1 MLLFIGWIFWSI
13 CLKCDYFPLV
23 HVTQSN
29 YVCMCSSCVC
39 VHITPCKATT
49 CLKSLLLCSNQLLV
63 LLVQSLLGSWSYMQ
77 LILSC
82 VLLSRKKLLLFIIL
96 SKGTFWFTW
105 HCNSLKS
112 QAAKT
117 ANGIKNNGN
126 EKLQLC
132 SKKKMGISSDISN
145 SHSTIFLKGESVVI
159 QVWGAKCLQV
169 DVHIKPPGSLAH
181 VRFVFH
187 YKGKSRKV
195 SCLRTIIPL
204 DDMF

>member
-1 MLLFIGWIFWSI
+1 
-13 CLKCDYFPLV
+13 
-23 HVTQSN
+23 
-29 YVCMCSSCVC
+29 MCSSCVC

-49 CLKSLLLCSNQLLV
+49 CLKQLLLCSNQLLV

-82 VLLSRKKLLLFIIL
+82 VLLSRKKVLLFIIL
-96 SKGTFWFTW
+96 SKCTFWFTW

-117 ANGIKNNGN
+117 AKGIKTTRMKN
-126 EKLQLC
+126 C
-132 SKKKMGISSDISN
+132 SCVQRKRVHMGISSDISN
-145 SHSTIFLKGESVVI
+145 SYSTIFLKGESVVI

-169 DVHIKPPGSLAH
+169 DVHIKLPGSLAH

-187 YKGKSRKV
+187 YVGKSKKSAV
-195 SCLRTIIPL
+195 
-204 DDMF
+204 

>member
-1 MLLFIGWIFWSI
+1 
-13 CLKCDYFPLV
+13 
-23 HVTQSN
+23 
-29 YVCMCSSCVC
+29 MCSSCVC
-39 VHITPCKATT
+39 VHMTPCKATT
-49 CLKSLLLCSNQLLV
+49 CLKQLLLCSNQLLV

-82 VLLSRKKLLLFIIL
+82 VLLSRKKVLLFIIL
-96 SKGTFWFTW
+96 SKCTFWFTW

-117 ANGIKNNGN
+117 ANGVKNNEN

-132 SKKKMGISSDISN
+132 SKKKSAHGNFIRYFKLILDYFSER
-145 SHSTIFLKGESVVI
+145 GECGYTGV
-159 QVWGAKCLQV
+159 
-169 DVHIKPPGSLAH
+169 GSKVSRSRRPHKTSRQLGTCEIC
-181 VRFVFH
+181 FH

-204 DDMF
+204 DDML